1 MIPYLYGEG
10 RKVKLPS
17 NLHSAWNIMT
27 VMDLWIAVGKQI
39 YRATK
44 YHEGIL
50 QQTLSNTTPVFIFV
64 ISAIDWSLLP
74 KLLVTMRQK

>member
-17 NLHSAWNIMT
+17 NLHSAWNIMS
-27 VMDLWIAVGKQI
+27 VMDLWIVVGKQI

-44 YHEGIL
+44 CHKGIL
-50 QQTLSNTTPVFIFV
+50 QEALYNTTPEFIFV

-74 KLLVTMRQK
+74 KLLVTMC